1 MTLVSIIVPMHNEE
15 DVVDRFFATV
25 KPILQ
30 GLDGA
35 YEILCVDDGS
45 RDGTLARLRGHHGR
59 DPDHVKVIGL
69 SRNFGKESALTAG
82 LDHARGDVI
91 IPIDADLQDPPDL
104 IPEMLAKWREGF
116 QVVHAIRTSRAHD
129 RWSKR
134 SSARAFYWLI
144 NRLTDVEMPPNSGDF
159 RLLDR
164 RVADVIRGMRERD
177 RFMKG
182 ILSWPGFRQTSLS
195 YTRPGRVAGDSKFSF
210 WQLWNF
216 ALTGLTGYST
226 IPLRAWTYLGLA
238 VAAASF
244 LYALYL
250 TVRTLLI
257 GVDVPGYTSIM
268 VAILFFS
275 GVQLIGIG
283 VLGEYIGRIHM
294 ETKKRPL
301 YVIDEALGLD
311 DAPAPSPDP

>member
-1 MTLVSIIVPMHNEE
+1 
-15 DVVDRFFATV
+15 
-25 KPILQ
+25 
-30 GLDGA
+30 
-35 YEILCVDDGS
+35 
-45 RDGTLARLRGHHGR
+45 
-59 DPDHVKVIGL
+59 
-69 SRNFGKESALTAG
+69 
-82 LDHARGDVI
+82 
-91 IPIDADLQDPPDL
+91 
-104 IPEMLAKWREGF
+104 
-116 QVVHAIRTSRAHD
+116 
-129 RWSKR
+129 
-134 SSARAFYWLI
+134 
-144 NRLTDVEMPPNSGDF
+144 
-159 RLLDR
+159 
-164 RVADVIRGMRERD
+164 
-177 RFMKG
+177 
-182 ILSWPGFRQTSLS
+182 GFRQTSLS
-195 YTRPGRVAGDSKFSF
+195 YSRPERVAGASKFSF

-301 YVIDEALGLD
+301 YVIDEALGLAQMSTD
-311 DAPAPSPDP
+311 HGEPR